1 MMKRIILFILCGLT
15 VSCGPEKEE
24 VQFFERP
31 VKTITVESALKI
43 TSTFSGI
50 VSSKEESD
58 IGFKM
63 GGEITKMNVE
73 DGQVIKKGDLIA
85 VVDNHDY
92 VVQYDAA
99 KASFLNSKSQIERYE
114 KLYAKEAIS
123 QQDYEI
129 AQTNYAHS
137 EATFKNAEKL
147 LSDTELFAPF
157 SGIIE
162 KRYVNQYQ
170 RVMPSEPVVRL
181 INPEVLEI
189 DFTLPIKRLKII
201 ENKTATYKVVFDNYP
216 NFSFNAKVFKVVNS
230 SPDGSGI
237 PVTLTLD
244 DSNFNY
250 KEFDIKSGFSCDII
264 VSASN
269 ESKGDNISIP
279 LSTIYYDNLT
289 KTTNV
294 WIYDADTKT
303 VNEQKVVIGELQG
316 HNNVL
321 IRSGLK
327 QGDVIVSAGVHQIVD
342 GQKVKLIK

>member
-1 MMKRIILFILCGLT
+1 MKKVILFISLGLAI
-15 VSCGPEKEE
+15 SCGPKETK

-31 VKTITVESALKI
+31 VKTITVESALTT

-85 VVDNHDY
+85 EVDNHDY
-92 VVQYDAA
+92 IVQYDAA
-99 KASFLNSKSQIERYE
+99 KASFLNSKSQIKRYE

-137 EATFKNAEKL
+137 KATFKNAEKL
-147 LSDTELFAPF
+147 LSDTKLFAPF
-157 SGIIE
+157 NGIIE

-181 INPEVLEI
+181 INPDVLEI
-189 DFTLPIKRLKII
+189 DFTLPIKSLKII
-201 ENKTATYKVVFDNYP
+201 ENKTTTYKIVFDNYP
-216 NFSFNAKVFKVVNS
+216 EFSFNAKIFKVVNS

-237 PVTLTLD
+237 PVTLVLD
-244 DSNFNY
+244 DSTFNY
-250 KEFDIKSGFSCDII
+250 KDFDIKSGFSCNIT
-264 VSASN
+264 ASVTDSSKN
-269 ESKGDNISIP
+269 ENISIP
-279 LSTIYYDNLT
+279 MSSVYYDNST
-289 KTTNV
+289 KNTIV
-294 WIYDADTKT
+294 WKYNAETKSVT
-303 VNEQKVVIGELQG
+303 AQKVVLGELHG
-316 HNNVL
+316 NNHVF
-321 IRSGLK
+321 IPNGLK
-327 QGDVIVSAGVHQIVD
+327 QGDVIVSAGVHQITD